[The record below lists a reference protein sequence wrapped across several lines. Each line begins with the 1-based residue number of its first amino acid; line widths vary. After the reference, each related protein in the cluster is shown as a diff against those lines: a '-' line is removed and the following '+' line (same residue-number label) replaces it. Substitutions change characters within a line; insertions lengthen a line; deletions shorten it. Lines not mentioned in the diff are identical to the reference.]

1 MSLNIIKKLA
11 DTLDDL
17 SSTEVA
23 TLVQSDEK
31 LLIGGYSRIDFEG
44 DHIAYVDLENLEAKK
59 LHQASVSQSLRAKQ
73 LTLKLITE
81 IIKS

>member
-1 MSLNIIKKLA
+1 MALNIIKKLA

-31 LLIGGYSRIDFEG
+31 LLIGCYSKIDFGG
-44 DHIAYVDLENLEAKK
+44 DHIAYVNSENSETKK
-59 LHQASVSQSLRAKQ
+59 LHQTSVSQSLRAKQ

-81 IIKS
+81 IIKN